1 MLGIQGV
8 TEWSEAVFLAPRGTL
23 LNKCIPD
30 LAFGWAVFLCLMFL
44 APENLSSADA
54 QAHGK
59 TFLVVVFAM
68 LSSH

>member
-1 MLGIQGV
+1 MVDIRLI
-8 TEWSEAVFLAPRGTL
+8 
-23 LNKCIPD
+23 D